1 MQYLFSLLGCT
12 LLPCRYWWEKEFSLW
27 CLWWTWRLVYFYVYW
42 QILSRSWYQKSCE
55 DALQKAANFYKAF
68 WEMHYNLTR
77 IKLLNR
83 QIISFSHFY
92 DISLQIL
99 KVLSC
104 FFSLSFLFLLWQML
118 VITMQ
123 GLKSDASTRVPL
135 VWNPMRVRECRSCE
149 SRKEHLNQSFVRLA
163 YNILNKDLFVN

>member
-1 MQYLFSLLGCT
+1 MHIAAM
-12 LLPCRYWWEKEFSLW
+12 
-27 CLWWTWRLVYFYVYW
+27 
-42 QILSRSWYQKSCE
+42 QILMRKRILSLVSLMDMEVGLFLCLLTNTFPILISEIMWRCSAKSCV
-55 DALQKAANFYKAF
+55 YKAF

-163 YNILNKDLFVN
+163 YNILNKDSFVN